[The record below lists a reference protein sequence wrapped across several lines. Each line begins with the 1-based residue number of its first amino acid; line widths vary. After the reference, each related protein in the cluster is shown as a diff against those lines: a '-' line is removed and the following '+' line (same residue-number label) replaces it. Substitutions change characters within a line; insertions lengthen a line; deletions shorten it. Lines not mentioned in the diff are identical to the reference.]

1 MMADSNPIRAEA
13 VERLLPCPFC
23 GHDAAASDGGNGL
36 HFRVICNNS
45 NCRAAG
51 PLERCSADAISTWNT
66 RAALEAGSGDGG
78 LREALKPFADAIEEW
93 GGDRAEPQKVSV
105 WEHPIA
111 MLVSVEDFWRA
122 YDAVRTALSRSDG
135 MGGMRPCYGER
146 MPESDPIA
154 EQFIERL
161 KQTMA
166 ADIGRFV
173 RAGRTPEQIVDG
185 LLEIPEVRQA
195 IELRA
200 KGLTAIKR
208 MG

>member
-1 MMADSNPIRAEA
+1 MNSNPIRAEA
-13 VERLLPCPFC
+13 VERAARAMTAKRVELLCKRLGMDGVP
-23 GHDAAASDGGNGL
+23 GWDEYTDEGKDDAREEA
-36 HFRVICNNS
+36 
-45 NCRAAG
+45 
-51 PLERCSADAISTWNT
+51 

-185 LLEIPEVRQA
+185 LMDIPEVRQA

>member
-1 MMADSNPIRAEA
+1 
-13 VERLLPCPFC
+13 
-23 GHDAAASDGGNGL
+23 
-36 HFRVICNNS
+36 
-45 NCRAAG
+45 
-51 PLERCSADAISTWNT
+51 
-66 RAALEAGSGDGG
+66 
-78 LREALKPFADAIEEW
+78 
-93 GGDRAEPQKVSV
+93 
-105 WEHPIA
+105 
-111 MLVSVEDFWRA
+111 
-122 YDAVRTALSRSDG
+122 
-135 MGGMRPCYGER
+135 